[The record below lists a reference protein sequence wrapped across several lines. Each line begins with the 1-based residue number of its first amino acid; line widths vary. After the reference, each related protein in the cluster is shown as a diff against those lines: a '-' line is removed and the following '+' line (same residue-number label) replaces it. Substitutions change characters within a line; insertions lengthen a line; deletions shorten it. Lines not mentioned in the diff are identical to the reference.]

1 MRVRPCFGQQELR
14 KLKLTNICVVW
25 YTCTC
30 FDEFKT
36 QHHSTGSFMFILPH
50 LCMVVKSRN
59 VEFTSYRFS
68 NAKKCT
74 NEGRALMQLDY
85 QQFLMKLDSIMDLKY
100 ARLLVKII
108 EQRSMIII
116 FNCRSLSSN

>member
-1 MRVRPCFGQQELR
+1 
-14 KLKLTNICVVW
+14 
-25 YTCTC
+25 
-30 FDEFKT
+30 
-36 QHHSTGSFMFILPH
+36 MFILLH
-50 LCMVVKSRN
+50 LCMIVKSSN
-59 VEFTSYRFS
+59 VDFTSNRFS

-108 EQRSMIII
+108 EQRSMIIT
-116 FNCRSLSSN
+116 FYW

>member
-1 MRVRPCFGQQELR
+1 MRVRHCFGQEEVR
-14 KLKLTNICVVW
+14 KLHVNLTNICVVR
-25 YTCTC
+25 YTC
-30 FDEFKT
+30 FYELKT
-36 QHHSTGSFMFILPH
+36 QNHLTSSFMFILLH
-50 LCMVVKSRN
+50 LCMIVKSSN
-59 VEFTSYRFS
+59 VDFTSYRFS

-116 FNCRSLSSN
+116 FYW

>member
-1 MRVRPCFGQQELR
+1 
-14 KLKLTNICVVW
+14 
-25 YTCTC
+25 
-30 FDEFKT
+30 
-36 QHHSTGSFMFILPH
+36 MFILLH
-50 LCMVVKSRN
+50 LCMIVKSSN
-59 VEFTSYRFS
+59 VDFTSYRFS

-108 EQRSMIII
+108 EQRSVIII
-116 FNCRSLSSN
+116 FYW